1 MERILSHFHRRHHLK
16 SDDSYVVC
24 HCVDI
29 KKTLT
34 ATVWSERANSQN
46 KYFHI
51 HFPPLVSHVIHSY
64 RCESINTKLTL
75 TVMCFC
81 FISRLIYCIINDSRC
96 PLVNSPDFICLKHTA
111 VLSNQL
117 SIGYYLTNTF
127 QTR

>member
-1 MERILSHFHRRHHLK
+1 MRREGCHLYICKEIHINCNILPSQRLK

-34 ATVWSERANSQN
+34 VTVWRERANSPN

-64 RCESINTKLTL
+64 RCESINTNKTL

-81 FISRLIYCIINDSRC
+81 LISQLFYCIIHASRC
-96 PLVNSPDFICLKHTA
+96 RFVNIPHLICLKHTE
-111 VLSNQL
+111 VLSNQK
-117 SIGYYLTNTF
+117 
-127 QTR
+127 